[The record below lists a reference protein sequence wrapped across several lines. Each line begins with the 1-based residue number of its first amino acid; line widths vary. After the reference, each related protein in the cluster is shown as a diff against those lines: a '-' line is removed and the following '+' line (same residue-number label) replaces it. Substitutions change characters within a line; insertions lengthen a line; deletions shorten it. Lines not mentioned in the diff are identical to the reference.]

1 MVARLLSR
9 TRLSGVLVA
18 TVFFGLALAAWGVG
32 SWLAPA
38 VDTSYLALQ
47 QRSDDLHRWSLVLF
61 SAAAAGLLVGFLG
74 ALLLR
79 RRRWLGMSFRVVLL
93 ASPLLAA
100 GTLASVTAFDGLIER
115 RGTEGQW
122 LLHESSLAGAVGP
135 YLGRWSE
142 SEPGVASDALPDGD
156 FITLDR
162 FTLARKRPDGTFRW
176 VRERPARIPAH
187 LLVAGDEVLVT
198 GPGPDYPDD
207 LVVAGFALEDGR
219 ERFAYHWLG
228 DRLLS
233 PALERDGLLL
243 CSVRPSS
250 ATLRLLRWPLPEPA
264 WILSL
269 PAPPD
274 IPPRLDAGEAVL
286 AMRGE
291 VWRLERATGR
301 IRERRNAC
309 RPPTGEVACDGDR
322 VGAWHPGDKP

>member
-1 MVARLLSR
+1 MVDRLPSR

-18 TVFFGLALAAWGVG
+18 IVFLGLALVAWGVG
-32 SWLAPA
+32 IWLAPA
-38 VDTSYLALQ
+38 ADTAYLALQ
-47 QRSDDLHRWSLVLF
+47 QRSDDLHRWSLSLL
-61 SAAAAGLLVGFLG
+61 SAAAAGVLVGLSG

-79 RRRWLGMSFRVVLL
+79 RRRWLGTSFRVLLL

-100 GTLASVTAFDGLIER
+100 GTLATVTTFDGLIER

-122 LLHESSLAGAVGP
+122 ILHESPLAGAVGP
-135 YLGRWSE
+135 NLGRWSE

-162 FTLARKRPDGTFRW
+162 FTLTRKRPDGTFRW
-176 VRERPARIPAH
+176 VRERPAQSPAH
-187 LLVAGDEVLVT
+187 LLVSGDEVLVI
-198 GPGPDYPDD
+198 GPGLDYPDD

-228 DRLLS
+228 DRLL
-233 PALERDGLLL
+233 PPILERDGLLL

-250 ATLRLLRWPLPEPA
+250 ATARLLRWPIPESA
-264 WILSL
+264 WILPL

-274 IPPRLDAGEAVL
+274 IPPRLEAEEALL
-286 AMRGE
+286 ALRGE
-291 VWRLERATGR
+291 VWRLERTTGR
-301 IRERRNAC
+301 VRGRRNAC

-322 VGAWHPGDKP
+322 VGAWHPGGEP